1 MSMNVEIEKY
11 RISSQEYI
19 IYNVP
24 EEHRT
29 GLVQEVGHTPQLVLE
44 FHMVL
49 VLHIRH
55 RVSAR
60 V

>member
-29 GLVQEVGHTPQLVLE
+29 ELVQEEVGHTPQLVLE
-44 FHMVL
+44 FHMVRE
-49 VLHIRH
+49 LHIRH
-55 RVSAR
+55 RV
-60 V
+60 